1 VARQLLKQGW
11 KVFARLKSERKTEP
25 VMKETQLDS
34 WNKAATGRRE
44 PRKHG
49 CMITVRR
56 SGTRRRVRSGTQDT
70 WLTFDPETHADRFRS
85 GFRTLEALNEETP
98 VSEMNLHPHPQDVE
112 IVTYVREGTLV
123 HQDLKGE
130 LGRVE
135 SGEFQRTSAR
145 RRVRHRVI
153 NGSLLNPAHVF
164 QSCITPD
171 GIEGEPVTEQKRFPV
186 VDREGVLR
194 LVASPDGRDGSLCI
208 QQDVRMYSSV
218 LLVGHHLVHEL
229 SAGRAAWLHV
239 VKGRVL
245 LKGRVLPEDEHLG
258 TGDAAAVE
266 NQRAVSFTAEVPSE
280 ILLFDLA

>member
-1 VARQLLKQGW
+1 
-11 KVFARLKSERKTEP
+11 
-25 VMKETQLDS
+25 
-34 WNKAATGRRE
+34 
-44 PRKHG
+44 
-49 CMITVRR
+49 MITVRR

-70 WLTFDPETHADRFRS
+70 WLTFDPANEADRFRN

-98 VSEMNLHPHPQDVE
+98 VSEMNLHPHPSEDVE

-123 HQDLKGE
+123 HQNGAGE
-130 LGRVE
+130 LGRVHA
-135 SGEFQRTSAR
+135 GEFQRTSACR
-145 RRVRHRVI
+145 KIRHRVI

-171 GIEGEPVTEQKRFPV
+171 GGEFEPGTEQKRFPV

-208 QQDVRMYSSV
+208 QQDLRMYSSI
-218 LLVGHHLVHEL
+218 LLIGHHLIHEL
-229 SAGRAAWLHV
+229 NRGRAAWLHV

-245 LKGRVLPEDEHLG
+245 LKGRILLHDQHLA

-266 NQRAVSFTAEVPSE
+266 DERAVSFTAEVPSE

>member
-1 VARQLLKQGW
+1 
-11 KVFARLKSERKTEP
+11 
-25 VMKETQLDS
+25 
-34 WNKAATGRRE
+34 
-44 PRKHG
+44 
-49 CMITVRR
+49 MITVRR
-56 SGTRRRVRSGTQDT
+56 SGTRRHVRSGTQDT
-70 WLTFDPETHADRFRS
+70 WLTFDPEDLADRFRN

-123 HQDLKGE
+123 HQDRGGE
-130 LGRVE
+130 LSRLGA
-135 SGEFQRTSAR
+135 GEFQRTSAR
-145 RRVRHRVI
+145 RRIRHRVI

-171 GIEGEPVTEQKRFPV
+171 GSELEPGTEQKRFPV

-194 LVASPDGRDGSLCI
+194 LIASPDGRAGSLSI
-208 QQDVRMYSSV
+208 QQDLRMYSSI
-218 LLVGHHLVHEL
+218 LLIGHHLIHEL
-229 SAGRAAWLHV
+229 NPGRAAWLHV

-245 LKGRVLPEDEHLG
+245 LKGRDLLGDQHLA

-266 NQRAVSFTAEVPSE
+266 NERAVSFTAEVPSE